1 VTDPAGNIGVHPVTL
16 GDLVRTAQ
24 KRIAASGSDSP
35 RLDAEVL
42 LRHVIHVDRVG
53 LFMRLD
59 EHASQG
65 VAEAFLDLVERRV
78 TGQPVAYLTGMREF
92 MGLAFHVTP
101 DVLIPRPETELLVE
115 WALDWLGQRSDLVVV
130 DVGTGSGAIA
140 VSIAALDTSAANR
153 VIGSDIS
160 AEALRIA
167 EGNAARLLTP
177 FRRPN
182 ISFARGSLL
191 TWRQEPVDLVLANL
205 PYLTPRQIAG
215 NPDLDA
221 EPRLALDGGNDGLDL
236 VRSLI
241 FDLPR
246 VFAPHGAAGLEV
258 DPDQVDAVIDL
269 LGDAFPEAE
278 VEVISDLAGH
288 RRHIVM
294 RLQAE

>member
-1 VTDPAGNIGVHPVTL
+1 VIDSAGNIGVHPVTL

-42 LRHVIHVDRVG
+42 LRHVIRADRVG

-59 EHASQG
+59 EVASQG
-65 VAEAFLDLVERRV
+65 VADAFLELVEWRV
-78 TGQPVAYLTGMREF
+78 AGQPVAYLTGVREF
-92 MGLAFHVTP
+92 MGLSFHVTP
-101 DVLIPRPETELLVE
+101 EVLIPRPETELLVE
-115 WALDWLGQRSDLVVV
+115 WALDWIGQRSDLVVV

-140 VSIAALDTSAANR
+140 VSIAALDTSGANR

-167 EGNAARLLTP
+167 EGNAGRLLTP

-191 TWRQEPVDLVLANL
+191 TWRQNPVDLVLANL
-205 PYLTPRQIAG
+205 PYLTPGQIAG

-241 FDLPR
+241 FNLPR
-246 VFAPHGAAGLEV
+246 VLAPHGAAGLEV
-258 DPDQVDAVIDL
+258 DPEQVDAVIGL
-269 LGDAFPEAE
+269 LRDAFPGEE

-288 RRHIVM
+288 RRHVVM
-294 RLQAE
+294 RCQTE